1 MVRYLLTCF
10 YPGAKLGIGWG
21 REKVVPGIGTFLQ
34 GNDPRLITSDQSL
47 HPSFL
52 DENGWF
58 AGTAFVSG
66 AADPISSGTLIGNTR
81 PNWPGQIRSSM
92 SKGTGSMKRHAKI
105 RLQRHHTD
113 QWNAGHMKSGSVP
126 VPFARAAAD
135 MRVEDGYDWLSRIA
149 KYRADSTV
157 RLTGS

>member
-1 MVRYLLTCF
+1 
-10 YPGAKLGIGWG
+10 
-21 REKVVPGIGTFLQ
+21 
-34 GNDPRLITSDQSL
+34 
-47 HPSFL
+47 
-52 DENGWF
+52 
-58 AGTAFVSG
+58 
-66 AADPISSGTLIGNTR
+66 
-81 PNWPGQIRSSM
+81 
-92 SKGTGSMKRHAKI
+92 MKRHAKI